1 MQILIENTTT
11 KFKKYFDDV
20 EIKNGKIYLETQIDT
35 SNLNDGEY
43 RLFLYND
50 SNELISSDLLKIG
63 EYNIE
68 NKRLKVFKQYV
79 K

>member
-35 SNLNDGEY
+35 SNLNDGDY

-68 NKRLKVFKQYV
+68 NKRLKVFKQYG

>member
-20 EIKNGKIYLETQIDT
+20 EIKNGKIYLETQIDN

-68 NKRLKVFKQYV
+68 NKRLKVFKQYG

>member
-68 NKRLKVFKQYV
+68 NKRLKVFKQYG